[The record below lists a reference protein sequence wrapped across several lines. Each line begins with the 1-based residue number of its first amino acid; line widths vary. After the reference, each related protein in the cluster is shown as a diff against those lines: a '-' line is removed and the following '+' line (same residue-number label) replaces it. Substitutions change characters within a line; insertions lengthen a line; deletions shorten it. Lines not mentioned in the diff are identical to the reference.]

1 MGRFM
6 RYDVSRNL
14 IIPKDSKL
22 TPKGYDTIQT
32 VTSKD
37 SNKQTSL
44 GY

>member
-32 VTSKD
+32 MSSKD

>member
-22 TPKGYDTIQT
+22 TPIGYDTIQT
-32 VTSKD
+32 MTSKD